1 MKKRALSLLL
11 VLSLLAAL
19 IGCGTKEAGESK
31 ASSGGTSKP
40 GSESSASAAV
50 DESKYPGLT
59 DQEKEAVELGLL
71 NLDGTMPI
79 IPDPDAFEEKY
90 GKISMFVHYTGGRT
104 RPVTELEIVKIWEEL
119 TGIRFEWED
128 VPYDGVA
135 EKINLMLSAGGDDLP
150 DCFYNFVDGQSSTF
164 VIQYS
169 DQDVFIPTEELID
182 NYMPKYKE
190 LLESKEEYRLEAT
203 APDGH
208 IYGFPYIEEMFGL
221 VLTPG
226 PFEINADWLK
236 QVGKEMPTTV
246 DEWVDCLKAFRDAGD
261 LNGNGKD
268 DEVPL
273 ATQFGLHDTFGSN
286 DLFYRFTGCFGLAD
300 SYCGGNK

>member
-1 MKKRALSLLL
+1 
-11 VLSLLAAL
+11 
-19 IGCGTKEAGESK
+19 
-31 ASSGGTSKP
+31 
-40 GSESSASAAV
+40 
-50 DESKYPGLT
+50 
-59 DQEKEAVELGLL
+59 
-71 NLDGTMPI
+71 
-79 IPDPDAFEEKY
+79 
-90 GKISMFVHYTGGRT
+90 
-104 RPVTELEIVKIWEEL
+104 
-119 TGIRFEWED
+119 
-128 VPYDGVA
+128 
-135 EKINLMLSAGGDDLP
+135 
-150 DCFYNFVDGQSSTF
+150 
-164 VIQYS
+164 
-169 DQDVFIPTEELID
+169 
-182 NYMPKYKE
+182 MPKYKE

-246 DEWVDCLKAFRDAGD
+246 DEWVDCLKAFRDDGD

-300 SYCGGNK
+300 SYCGGNKYADHLCLDKDGKVVFSAMDEAFRKTAEFFNMLWNEKLIWNGSFEADTSLSFENSLLKEDVATVGSFSTWGGKASISNIDVRNQYDSLPRLKGESGSTGFRLNYSELQDTSNTAITTNCKFPHAIALWVCLLYTSRCV

>member
-1 MKKRALSLLL
+1 M
-11 VLSLLAAL
+11 
-19 IGCGTKEAGESK
+19 C
-31 ASSGGTSKP
+31 
-40 GSESSASAAV
+40 
-50 DESKYPGLT
+50 
-59 DQEKEAVELGLL
+59 
-71 NLDGTMPI
+71 
-79 IPDPDAFEEKY
+79 
-90 GKISMFVHYTGGRT
+90 
-104 RPVTELEIVKIWEEL
+104 
-119 TGIRFEWED
+119 IRD
-128 VPYDGVA
+128 R
-135 EKINLMLSAGGDDLP
+135 
-150 DCFYNFVDGQSSTF
+150 SSTF

-268 DEVPL
+268 CLLYTSSP
-273 ATQFGLHDTFGSN
+273 
-286 DLFYRFTGCFGLAD
+286 
-300 SYCGGNK
+300 